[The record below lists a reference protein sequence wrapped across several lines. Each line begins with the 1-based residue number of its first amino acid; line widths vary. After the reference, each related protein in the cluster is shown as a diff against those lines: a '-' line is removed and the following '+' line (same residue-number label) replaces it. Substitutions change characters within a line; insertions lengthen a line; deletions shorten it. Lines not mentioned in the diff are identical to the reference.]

1 MDEGDYES
9 FCECGWEA
17 GQSGFQAEGCGG
29 GEEVFV
35 RGGGFGDYQEMDY
48 YDEVLC
54 RRGVR
59 RRAFS

>member
-1 MDEGDYES
+1 VDEGDHES

-35 RGGGFGDYQEMDY
+35 R
-48 YDEVLC
+48 
-54 RRGVR
+54 RGRVWS
-59 RRAFS
+59 F